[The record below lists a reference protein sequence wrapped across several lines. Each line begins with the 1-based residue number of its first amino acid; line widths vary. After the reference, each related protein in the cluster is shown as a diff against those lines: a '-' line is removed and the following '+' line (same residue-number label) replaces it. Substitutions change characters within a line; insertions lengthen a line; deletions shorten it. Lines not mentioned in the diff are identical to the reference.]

1 MSHLSL
7 RGREAPEAISK
18 QRNEMGV
25 FQMSWVGALSIAR
38 GMETAPTS
46 NRNETHPNEIALPP
60 EPALSRTKGRL
71 AMTGKV
77 ARCGSLLKHG
87 IVKVV
92 TVRDL
97 EIAAAKRELLPLC

>member
-38 GMETAPTS
+38 GMETALLTEMKRTQMRLLCRQS
-46 NRNETHPNEIALPP
+46 LP
-60 EPALSRTKGRL
+60 
-71 AMTGKV
+71 
-77 ARCGSLLKHG
+77 
-87 IVKVV
+87 
-92 TVRDL
+92 
-97 EIAAAKRELLPLC
+97 